1 MYELCM
7 VASKDSLIEQIDSLN
22 EEQLKEVGHFIA
34 FLKFRSRTSSWQID
48 SRQVAEQ
55 YKQFAQEDSLLAEEG
70 MDEYA
75 NILKQEDL
83 A

>member
-1 MYELCM
+1 M
-7 VASKDSLIEQIDSLN
+7 VVSKDSLIEQIDSLN

-34 FLKFRSRTSSWQID
+34 FLKFRNRTSNWQID
-48 SRQVAEQ
+48 SSKVAKQ
-55 YKQFAQEDSLLAEEG
+55 YKQFAEEDSLLAEEG